1 MPTGTNGAL
10 LTSLR
15 QNYLEALVSG
25 SGRAADTVVETA
37 LDADLKAQQ
46 IYLDIFQ
53 PSAYD
58 IGRLWQANRV
68 SVAQEH
74 VATAIIERQMGELYA
89 YFKPRRSFKP
99 RSSAKP
105 PTIVLGCVPDEWHRV
120 GVRMVSDFFEAAGWQ
135 VHYLGANVPVPALVG
150 MVRETSADMVG
161 LSAEMLFNLPRV
173 SELVRSLDEVGLGGI
188 PVIAG
193 GMPFIEQPEL
203 WAALS
208 LHGSAGDAAA
218 AVATAERVL
227 NLHQAKARPE
237 PAAAAALRSYR
248 EELVLAATNRCL
260 AAGDPAD
267 RALLQAGFSYAVRML
282 EATLNAGTPA
292 PLSGQAAWATER
304 QPHDGVSPEQLL
316 SRCAHLYVVLGE
328 IIPAVE
334 AQQAQAYLDYLTR
347 ETAQRAGIEE
357 E

>member
-1 MPTGTNGAL
+1 MHNGTNGAL
-10 LTSLR
+10 LESLR
-15 QNYLEALVSG
+15 QDYVQALVAG
-25 SGRAADTVVETA
+25 SGRAADLVVETA

-46 IYLDIFQ
+46 IYLDVFQ

-74 VATAIIERQMGELYA
+74 VATAIIERQMGELYT
-89 YFKPRRSFKP
+89 YFKPRTSFKP
-99 RSSAKP
+99 RPPKQ

-120 GVRMVSDFFEAAGWQ
+120 GVRMVSDFFEASGWQ
-135 VHYLGANVPVPALVG
+135 VHYLGANVPVSELVG
-150 MVRETSADMVG
+150 IARETSADMVG

-173 SELVRSLDEVGLGGI
+173 SELVRALDAAGLGGI

-227 NLHQAKARPE
+227 NDHRPKARPE
-237 PAAAAALRSYR
+237 PAAAAALRTYR
-248 EELVLAATNRCL
+248 EDLVVAATNRCL
-260 AAGDPAD
+260 AAGDSD
-267 RALLQAGFSYAVRML
+267 RALLNAGFDYAIRML
-282 EATLNAGTPA
+282 EATLNAGTPT
-292 PLSGQAAWATER
+292 PLLGQAAWATER

-316 SRCAHLYVVLGE
+316 SRCGHLLVVLGD
-328 IIPAVE
+328 ILPAAE
-334 AQQAQAYLDYLTR
+334 AQQAQAHLDYLMR
-347 ETAQRAGIEE
+347 EAAQRAGIREE
-357 E
+357 